1 MCEKASASGISE
13 HVACPNSEDNHGTY
27 ESLLDG
33 ASVARSVAARRS
45 PLSRPSCRKEM
56 ADGGVAAL
64 VARTK
69 QAHAKAAAAFTAKR
83 ALEAPGGGGSE
94 ANKRPRP
101 PLSVVRAA
109 APRFAERDMFMS
121 SSASSVHAKA
131 PERVKRPVVEDEDPL
146 DMMAF
151 SRKVE
156 RLGASQLTGLSK
168 KDQDARTRVQLG
180 LRQAKAQK
188 MPYKRLLAVRKRMR
202 AQDDASDALAKEA
215 GMTARRKPVAGAGR
229 FVTQA
234 GGKGRGK
241 GSGGAPSLGRSLSN
255 GVLHVSQGDI
265 KSARF
270 AARKASKGGGKGG
283 GKGGRGKGGGGKGG
297 GGKGGGGKGKG

>member
-1 MCEKASASGISE
+1 
-13 HVACPNSEDNHGTY
+13 
-27 ESLLDG
+27 
-33 ASVARSVAARRS
+33 
-45 PLSRPSCRKEM
+45 
-56 ADGGVAAL
+56 
-64 VARTK
+64 
-69 QAHAKAAAAFTAKR
+69 
-83 ALEAPGGGGSE
+83 
-94 ANKRPRP
+94 
-101 PLSVVRAA
+101 
-109 APRFAERDMFMS
+109 MFMS

-188 MPYKRLLAVRKRMR
+188 MPYKRLLAVRKKMK

-270 AARKASKGGGKGG
+270 AARKAKQGGGRGGGKGG

>member
-1 MCEKASASGISE
+1 
-13 HVACPNSEDNHGTY
+13 
-27 ESLLDG
+27 
-33 ASVARSVAARRS
+33 
-45 PLSRPSCRKEM
+45 
-56 ADGGVAAL
+56 
-64 VARTK
+64 
-69 QAHAKAAAAFTAKR
+69 
-83 ALEAPGGGGSE
+83 
-94 ANKRPRP
+94 
-101 PLSVVRAA
+101 
-109 APRFAERDMFMS
+109 MFMS

-188 MPYKRLLAVRKRMR
+188 MPYKRLLAVRKKMK

-270 AARKASKGGGKGG
+270 AARKANKGGGKGG
-283 GKGGRGKGGGGKGG
+283 GKGEAAPDDAEKVGDGGKWHWQQKAEAIHVRVALDPPATKKEISVKFKASSLAVAVRGESIID
-297 GGKGGGGKGKG
+297 GKLFGKVEVDDCTWCLSPDRAELQVMLTQVAEKTDTWNSLLA